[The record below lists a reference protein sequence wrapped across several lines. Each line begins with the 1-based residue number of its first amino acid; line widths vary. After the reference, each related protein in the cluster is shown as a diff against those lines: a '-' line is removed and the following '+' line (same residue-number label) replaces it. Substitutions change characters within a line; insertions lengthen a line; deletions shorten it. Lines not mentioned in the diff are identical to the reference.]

1 MTSEEIAAT
10 DATLRDN
17 AELRAALD
25 VALAENEQWRAQAAR
40 LQLMHHDAWKLIGR
54 CDFFLET
61 YAAQPAGAAR
71 KLAAQLRGEI
81 KKASG
86 Q

>member
-1 MTSEEIAAT
+1 MTSHEIAAA

-17 AELRAALD
+17 AELRRALD
-25 VALAENEQWRAQAAR
+25 VALAESAATRQA
-40 LQLMHHDAWKLIGR
+40 LHCAWKLIGR
-54 CDFFLET
+54 CDFFLES

-71 KLAAQLRGEI
+71 KLAAQLRAEI